1 MSYDITI
8 GRDTSDKKLFQE
20 RGLIYLGKGYVKM
33 GQYTSLSNKIWMD
46 IARSH
51 VVMIAGKRGSGKC
64 LHEDTLI
71 TLADGTQIPIK
82 DLENNKE
89 KIISL
94 NEKLKIEQAEKSDF
108 FSRTVNNLLRIRLRS
123 GKEIKLTPEHPLLT
137 IKGWQEAQNLGVGS
151 RIATPRTIPSFGDKE
166 MPEHE
171 IKLLSYLIAEGHTK
185 NIVLFANSDDKIIN
199 EFRDSMKKLD
209 SSLELIKEKENHYRI
224 SCPSWQ
230 NKIIKKDER
239 RDSLGHF
246 IKGSKNIYQTRSIRK
261 LIERESLFGKLSTQK
276 YLSPDI
282 MQLKKEQ
289 MSLFLNRL
297 FSCDG
302 SIYKSNNYWEVS
314 YASSS
319 EKMIRQI
326 HSLLLRFGIISKLR
340 NKINRLNYKEFKSF
354 ELVLNSENAVKFI
367 EQIGFFGIKKERQTI
382 ALQEISKKIKNPNVD
397 TIPKEVWELYKP
409 NNWAEIGR
417 QLGYAYPKAMR
428 ERIHYSPSRQTLMQ
442 IANVEQSN
450 PLRLLAQSDIF
461 WDEIVAIELLDGNF
475 TVYDICVPEN
485 HNFVANDII
494 VHNSYTLGVIAE
506 ELANLP
512 QENAQNISSLIF
524 DTMGIFWTM
533 KYKNEKDV
541 QLLDSW
547 GLKSKELPVR
557 VFVPF
562 GKVEEYKSKNIPID
576 ETFALKCSELN
587 AEDWI
592 TLFNLDFTSPS
603 GVLIERI
610 ITEIKQRRENFTLE
624 DIEKEIELDK
634 RAEKETKDV
643 AFSLFKAADTWGIF
657 SRTEEGTEITN
668 LIKAATTTVLDV
680 SVYSSIGAFNVRAL
694 VISLISR
701 KLFES
706 RMDSRKKEELES
718 IQHGQDYMS
727 YKSNRKE
734 PLIWIFIDEAH
745 EFLPKVG
752 KTPASDALIQLLREG
767 RQPGISLVMATQQPG
782 QIHLD
787 AMTQSDLVIAH
798 RVTAKPDIEAL
809 NEIMQTY
816 VLENIK
822 KQLDD
827 LPSLKG
833 SALVLDDNSERIYP
847 IRVRPRF
854 TWHGGEA
861 PSSIKADINL

>member
-8 GRDTSDKKLFQE
+8 GRDTSDKKLFGDK
-20 RGLIYLGKGYVKM
+20 GLIYLGKGYVKM

-51 VVMIAGKRGSGKC
+51 VVMIAGKRGSGK
-64 LHEDTLI
+64 
-71 TLADGTQIPIK
+71 
-82 DLENNKE
+82 
-89 KIISL
+89 
-94 NEKLKIEQAEKSDF
+94 
-108 FSRTVNNLLRIRLRS
+108 
-123 GKEIKLTPEHPLLT
+123 
-137 IKGWQEAQNLGVGS
+137 
-151 RIATPRTIPSFGDKE
+151 
-166 MPEHE
+166 
-171 IKLLSYLIAEGHTK
+171 
-185 NIVLFANSDDKIIN
+185 
-199 EFRDSMKKLD
+199 
-209 SSLELIKEKENHYRI
+209 
-224 SCPSWQ
+224 
-230 NKIIKKDER
+230 
-239 RDSLGHF
+239 
-246 IKGSKNIYQTRSIRK
+246 
-261 LIERESLFGKLSTQK
+261 
-276 YLSPDI
+276 
-282 MQLKKEQ
+282 
-289 MSLFLNRL
+289 
-297 FSCDG
+297 
-302 SIYKSNNYWEVS
+302 
-314 YASSS
+314 
-319 EKMIRQI
+319 
-326 HSLLLRFGIISKLR
+326 
-340 NKINRLNYKEFKSF
+340 
-354 ELVLNSENAVKFI
+354 
-367 EQIGFFGIKKERQTI
+367 
-382 ALQEISKKIKNPNVD
+382 
-397 TIPKEVWELYKP
+397 
-409 NNWAEIGR
+409 
-417 QLGYAYPKAMR
+417 
-428 ERIHYSPSRQTLMQ
+428 
-442 IANVEQSN
+442 
-450 PLRLLAQSDIF
+450 
-461 WDEIVAIELLDGNF
+461 
-475 TVYDICVPEN
+475 
-485 HNFVANDII
+485 
-494 VHNSYTLGVIAE
+494 SYTLGVIAE

-547 GLKSKELPVR
+547 ELKSKELPVR

-562 GKVEEYKSKNIPID
+562 GKVEEYKSKRIPID
-576 ETFALKCSELN
+576 ETFALKCSELD

-592 TLFNLDFTSPS
+592 TLFNLEFTSPP
-603 GVLIERI
+603 GILIERV
-610 ITEIKQRRENFTLE
+610 ITEMKEKKEDFTLE
-624 DIEKEIELDK
+624 DIQKVIESDR
-634 RAEKETKDV
+634 RADKETKDV

-657 SRTEEGTEITN
+657 SRTKEGTEITK
-668 LIKAATTTVLDV
+668 LVKAGTTTVLDV

-706 RMDSRKKEELES
+706 RMDSRKKEELDS

-816 VLENIK
+816 ALESIK

-833 SALVLDDNSERIYP
+833 SAILLDDNSERMYP